1 MNVSVVWYIFVSLLF
16 LSDRFLLDN
25 WPASQGSIDRQV
37 NNNMHILSFVFG
49 TGSLLLLM
57 FFYFVMVSHKAVVF
71 IAVLCS
77 GRRALVRGLCQG
89 VAIPAGAHS
98 WGQWLSPYWKVVCVS
113 VCVCVCAHVVRSCMH
128 VCVCRCMHACVCV
141 HMCVCVC
148 VCVCVYMCVSGQK
161 YTENNPPVSYAR

>member
-98 WGQWLSPYWKVVCVS
+98 
-113 VCVCVCAHVVRSCMH
+113 
-128 VCVCRCMHACVCV
+128 
-141 HMCVCVC
+141 
-148 VCVCVYMCVSGQK
+148 
-161 YTENNPPVSYAR
+161 